1 MSSSHETP
9 PPTKPPTKRRAP
21 SSKSASPGTEEGAS
35 AAKVLRKKP
44 NMSFMLGEYGLC
56 DLIKAKYGAFKET
69 HGADIIRQV
78 LESSSAATGKDL
90 SSVEDFVRF
99 VSWIIAVCL
108 AAEIGSKSMG
118 AVEKMTL
125 FTTRVVKHVFA
136 VCATKT
142 LAAIGFASS
151 SSSAS
156 STSSA
161 SSLSSGPVAG
171 AGAGAGA
178 GALLA
183 AASAAAAEFAPC
195 PLTSP
200 FASSSVGG
208 ALEGDKAWEQYQQLV
223 GGDPDMQAHAYYLAP
238 LAALLKNDRR
248 MLAATLCFPDPKS
261 DSMLPNAKTSKF
273 IDVLQSRGGVF
284 DLPIRMRQ
292 TIELAREH
300 SVDLAFRVG
309 ARIAPWCIDG
319 AVKAE
324 ECAREAEVVLQMLFQ
339 KL

>member
-1 MSSSHETP
+1 
-9 PPTKPPTKRRAP
+9 
-21 SSKSASPGTEEGAS
+21 
-35 AAKVLRKKP
+35 
-44 NMSFMLGEYGLC
+44 MLGNGLC
-56 DLIKAKYGAFKET
+56 RLIEAKYGALKRA
-69 HGADIIRQV
+69 GGLDIIRQV
-78 LESSSAATGKDL
+78 LESSSAATGKEL
-90 SSVEDFVRF
+90 LTVEDFVRL

-108 AAEIGSKSMG
+108 AAEIGTKSMG

-142 LAAIGFASS
+142 LAAIGSASS

-161 SSLSSGPVAG
+161 SSSSSGPV
-171 AGAGAGA
+171 AGAGA

-200 FASSSVGG
+200 FASSGVGG
-208 ALEGDKAWEQYQQLV
+208 ALEGDKAWEQYKQLV

-273 IDVLQSRGGVF
+273 IDVLQSGGVF
-284 DLPIRMRQ
+284 DLPTGMRQ
-292 TIELAREH
+292 TIELAREL
-300 SVDLAFRVG
+300 SVGLAFRVG
-309 ARIAPWCIDG
+309 ARIAPWYIDG